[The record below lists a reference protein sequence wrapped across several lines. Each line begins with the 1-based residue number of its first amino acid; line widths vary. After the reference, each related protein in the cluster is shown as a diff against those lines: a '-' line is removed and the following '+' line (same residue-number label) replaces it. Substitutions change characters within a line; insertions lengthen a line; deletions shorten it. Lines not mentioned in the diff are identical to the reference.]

1 MSISADSIMFDVWSA
16 SYDRPGLQ
24 QTTYRPIHDAILDR
38 LDGCEFDGA
47 LIVDLGCGTGQMTLR
62 LADAFPAA
70 RVVGVDLSPGMIER
84 AVKNHRAAT
93 DDHDPGANF
102 AIADAV
108 DLPLPANSA
117 DLVVCTESFHWYEDQ
132 ATTLDGLFRL
142 LRPGGRLIIA
152 SIATIT
158 GIGDDALR
166 EATALA
172 GRPIRAIP
180 KRRMRRLMTDAGFE
194 VTHQGRIV
202 RLGFLPWP
210 LLTEATRP

>member
-24 QTTYRPIHDAILDR
+24 QTTYRPIHDAMLDR
-38 LDGCEFDGA
+38 LGEIDLTDGVV
-47 LIVDLGCGTGQMTLR
+47 LDLGCGTGQMTRR
-62 LADAFPAA
+62 LAERFPSAT
-70 RVVGVDLSPGMIER
+70 VLGLDLSRGMIER
-84 AVKNHRAAT
+84 AATAVDDAGDPVHAA
-93 DDHDPGANF
+93 F
-102 AIADAV
+102 AIADAAG
-108 DLPLPANSA
+108 LPLPSA
-117 DLVVCTESFHWYEDQ
+117 SVDLVVCSESFHWYDDQ
-132 ATTLDGLFRL
+132 PGALAELFDV
-142 LRPGGRLIIA
+142 LRPGGRLMIA
-152 SIATIT
+152 SIATLT

-180 KRRMRRLMTDAGFE
+180 KRRMRRLMIDAGFE

-210 LLTEATRP
+210 VLTDATRP